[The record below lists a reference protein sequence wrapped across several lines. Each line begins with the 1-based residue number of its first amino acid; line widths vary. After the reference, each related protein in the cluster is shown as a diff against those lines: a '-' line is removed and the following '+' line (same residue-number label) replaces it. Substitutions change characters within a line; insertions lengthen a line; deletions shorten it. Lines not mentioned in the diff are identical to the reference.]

1 MIMKK
6 KWDEK
11 GKTMQFEVKTRD
23 GKPHYINN
31 KKKVKESEKQHCPKK
46 IRFEEFWE
54 FWQLSHARG
63 NIAYQNI
70 AVF

>member
-23 GKPHYINN
+23 GKPHYIKN
-31 KKKVKESEKQHCPKK
+31 KKKSERVREATMSKK
-46 IRFEEFWE
+46 DSF
-54 FWQLSHARG
+54 
-63 NIAYQNI
+63 
-70 AVF
+70 